1 MATSWSAN
9 QPIAGPPWPLGAN
22 NDSAS
27 GPCMSPRVRSQ
38 VAAPPLGSPPC
49 EPARADGSLHLVR
62 EPNQVPHIVQRPE
75 PQPRLEG
82 RQDLVHDRLRLAHG
96 QPPEG
101 DAGPIPQLQDAAQPF
116 GAELQVGP
124 ALEDGP

>member
-1 MATSWSAN
+1 MAKMATSWSAN

-49 EPARADGSLHLVR
+49 EPARADGSLHFVR
-62 EPNQVPHIVQRPE
+62 EPNQVPHIVQRQE
-75 PQPRLEG
+75 PQPQQLLRDEQVPEVAAREGSAGLAVARLV
-82 RQDLVHDRLRLAHG
+82 Q
-96 QPPEG
+96 
-101 DAGPIPQLQDAAQPF
+101 GPRILDETCDCETCTTF
-116 GAELQVGP
+116 
-124 ALEDGP
+124 